1 MKPSRT
7 SARLHALALAL
18 GLGLATSAL
27 GTAAPASAQT
37 SDTPSAAAG
46 TSVARY
52 VGSVE
57 ETANNEAF
65 FQAVRTSVAE
75 KRAAQPYAQAVTVYY
90 DASRAPSFRSQ
101 ISSAASIWNSSESN
115 VKLQETSGSADFSY
129 YEGNDPR
136 GSHASTNGH
145 GSGYIFLDY
154 GQNQQYDSVR
164 IVTHETG
171 HVLGLQDNY
180 GGPCSELMS
189 GGTAGPSCTN
199 RYPNATERSRVDQ
212 MWGAGAAQDPGTVNQ
227 PVAPQSAPP
236 VPNGVPGRGQ
246 GYPLHDTPW
255 R

>member
-1 MKPSRT
+1 MKSSRT
-7 SARLHALALAL
+7 SARFPALAL
-18 GLGLATSAL
+18 GLGLATTAL
-27 GTAAPASAQT
+27 GTAVPASAHT
-37 SDTPSAAAG
+37 ADTPSAAG

-52 VGSVE
+52 VGSSE

-65 FQAVRTSVAE
+65 FEAVRTSVAE

-101 ISSAASIWNSSESN
+101 ISSAASIWNSSEAN
-115 VKLQETSGSADFSY
+115 VKLEEASGSADFSY
-129 YEGNDPR
+129 YEGNDSR

-189 GGTAGPSCTN
+189 GGSAGPSCTN
-199 RYPNATERSRVDQ
+199 SYPNATERARVDQ
-212 MWGAGAAQDPGTVNQ
+212 VWGTGLAQAPGTVNQ
-227 PVAPQSAPP
+227 PADPLSSAPQARP
-236 VPNGVPGRGQ
+236 VVPENVP
-246 GYPLHDTPW
+246 GYPLNGPSW